1 MKSACE
7 WCKEHWK
14 LIATIVIVA
23 VAVVLICTGVAAGAG
38 AMLLGACWGAILG
51 ACIGGVAGGINSK
64 MHGGSFLDGFEDGAF
79 SGAITGGI
87 MGGIMGGA
95 QFKLTIRNIEKSGLT
110 FENGKVEGKIPLD
123 KYLKYRKMSVNNPD
137 SDTMT
142 LGKYEPTIR
151 PDGTPDYSI
160 PGSGAYTQ
168 KAGDTTY
175 FSLGTEW
182 DNITNTYNLDTAGKD
197 MFKLFNQPAL
207 DDAVN
212 AGKTIRFSHDPTAY
226 GDCALK

>member
-1 MKSACE
+1 
-7 WCKEHWK
+7 
-14 LIATIVIVA
+14 
-23 VAVVLICTGVAAGAG
+23 
-38 AMLLGACWGAILG
+38 
-51 ACIGGVAGGINSK
+51 
-64 MHGGSFLDGFEDGAF
+64 
-79 SGAITGGI
+79 

-160 PGSGAYTQ
+160 PGPGAYTQ

-175 FSLGTEW
+175 FIL
-182 DNITNTYNLDTAGKD
+182 
-197 MFKLFNQPAL
+197 AL
-207 DDAVN
+207 N
-212 AGKTIRFSHDPTAY
+212 GIILQIHIILILLEKICLNFSINR
-226 GDCALK
+226 LWMML

>member
-1 MKSACE
+1 
-7 WCKEHWK
+7 
-14 LIATIVIVA
+14 
-23 VAVVLICTGVAAGAG
+23 
-38 AMLLGACWGAILG
+38 
-51 ACIGGVAGGINSK
+51 
-64 MHGGSFLDGFEDGAF
+64 
-79 SGAITGGI
+79 
-87 MGGIMGGA
+87 MGGA

-160 PGSGAYTQ
+160 PGPGAYTQ

-175 FSLGTEW
+175 FSLGTEC
-182 DNITNTYNLDTAGKD
+182 DNKIHIILILLEKICLN
-197 MFKLFNQPAL
+197 
-207 DDAVN
+207 
-212 AGKTIRFSHDPTAY
+212 FSINR
-226 GDCALK
+226 LWMMM